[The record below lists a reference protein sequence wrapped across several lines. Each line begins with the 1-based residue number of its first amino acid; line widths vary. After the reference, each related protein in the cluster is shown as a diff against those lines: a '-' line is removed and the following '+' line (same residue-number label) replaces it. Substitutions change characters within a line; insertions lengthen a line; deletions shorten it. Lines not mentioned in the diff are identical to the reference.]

1 MASKK
6 SEVKDD
12 TMDVDDDDDED
23 DDEEVVRL
31 THIWCLRSVKGNIAL
46 LQILAKLV
54 TASPK

>member
-12 TMDVDDDDDED
+12 TMDVDDDDED

-31 THIWCLRSVKGNIAL
+31 TCIWCLRSVKGNIAL